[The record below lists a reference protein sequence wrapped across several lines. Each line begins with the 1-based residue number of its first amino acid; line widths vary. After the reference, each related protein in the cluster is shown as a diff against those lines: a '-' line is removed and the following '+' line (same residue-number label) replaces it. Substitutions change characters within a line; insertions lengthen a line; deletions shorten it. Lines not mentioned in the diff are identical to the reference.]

1 MPNYS
6 QKLENLFKSIGFDDY
21 KEMLILVV
29 PEKDTNDEKNLVV
42 FRSSVNVL
50 HPTDQTRCKINF
62 VFTVV
67 CPEDNNNYQFKNIFA
82 YLVRKRHE
90 RAGPTVESD
99 YWPTGKSLPTKDQI
113 ITDVL
118 EMAKMDKVREK
129 FKACN
134 HTALNQINGKHS
146 RKGRAY

>member
-21 KEMLILVV
+21 KEMLKSAV
-29 PEKDTNDEKNLVV
+29 PEKDATDETNLVV
-42 FRSSVNVL
+42 FSSNVNVV
-50 HPTDQTRCKINF
+50 HPTDQTKCRINF

-67 CPEDNNNYQFKNIFA
+67 YAENNNEYQFKNIFA

-90 RAGPTVESD
+90 RACPTVEAD

-118 EMAKMDKVREK
+118 ETAKMDKVREE
-129 FKACN
+129 FKAGN
-134 HTALNQINGKHS
+134 HNTRNLRNGKQA
-146 RKGRAY
+146 KLGRN